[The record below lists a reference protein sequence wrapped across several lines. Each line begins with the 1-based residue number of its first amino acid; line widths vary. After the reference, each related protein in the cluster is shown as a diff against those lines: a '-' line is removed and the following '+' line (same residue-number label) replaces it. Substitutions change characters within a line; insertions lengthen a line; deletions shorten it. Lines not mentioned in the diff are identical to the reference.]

1 MSQKEELQIA
11 EKMTHSFNDSEKYQS
26 LILATLMTIYSFI
39 FLWSDTHE

>member
-11 EKMTHSFNDSEKYQS
+11 EKMTHSFNDGEKYQS
-26 LILATLMTIYSFI
+26 LILATITIIYSFI